1 MAARWWRSPFGR
13 IVSVLVVLVALLIF
27 GNWLYWWADGSVG
40 TAAEF
45 RQNVAET
52 GLNVAWSTSGPR
64 GGSGVVDT
72 SCGPTD
78 VAIDDINDVLW
89 IRWEDNR
96 EPVSSEVIGALLAC
110 SRN

>member
-1 MAARWWRSPFGR
+1 MAARWRRSSIGR
-13 IVSVLVVLVALLIF
+13 VVSVLVVLLALLIF
-27 GNWLYWWADGSVG
+27 GNWLYWSADGSVG
-40 TAAEF
+40 TSTEF

-52 GLNVAWSTSGPR
+52 GLEVAWTTSGPR
-64 GGSGVVDT
+64 GGSGVVET

-89 IRWEDNR
+89 IRWASNR
-96 EPVSSEVIGALLAC
+96 EPATSEVIDALLAC

>member
-1 MAARWWRSPFGR
+1 MGR
-13 IVSVLVVLVALLIF
+13 VVSMLVVLVALLVF

-40 TAAEF
+40 TPAEF

-52 GLNVAWSTSGPR
+52 GLDVTWTTSGSR
-64 GGSGVVDT
+64 GGSGVVET
-72 SCGPTD
+72 SCGRTD

-89 IRWEDNR
+89 IRWADNR
-96 EPVSSEVIGALLAC
+96 EPISREVIDALLDC